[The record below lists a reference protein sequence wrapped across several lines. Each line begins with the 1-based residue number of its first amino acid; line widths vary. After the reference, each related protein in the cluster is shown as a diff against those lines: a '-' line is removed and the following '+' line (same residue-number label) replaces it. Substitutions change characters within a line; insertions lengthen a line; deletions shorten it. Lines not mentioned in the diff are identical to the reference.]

1 MKVHNVLDYFK
12 QISTFV
18 FDVDGVLTDGSLVI
32 LPNGVMAR
40 NMNTKD
46 GFALQLAIKKGYN
59 IIIISGGSSPE
70 VEYRL
75 STLGITEVYMKAENK
90 LSILQNHLS
99 KKNISATNVLFMGDD
114 IPDIE
119 AMKSVH
125 LATCPSDATQDVLAV
140 AEYVSP
146 YPGGKGCVRDV
157 IEKVMKLQGKW
168 VTNTDI
174 QSI

>member
-12 QISTFV
+12 QITTFV

-59 IIIISGGSSPE
+59 IIIISGGSSPV

-90 LSILQNHLS
+90 LSILQNHLT

-174 QSI
+174 QSL

>member
-12 QISTFV
+12 QITTFV

-174 QSI
+174 QSL

>member
-1 MKVHNVLDYFK
+1 MKIHNVLDYFK
-12 QISTFV
+12 QITTFV

-75 STLGITEVYMKAENK
+75 NTLGITNVYMKAENK
-90 LSILQNHLS
+90 LSILQQHLL
-99 KKNISATNVLFMGDD
+99 KNNLSASNVLFMGDD

-119 AMKSVH
+119 AMKNVH
-125 LATCPSDATQDVLAV
+125 LATCPCDATQDVLAIS
-140 AEYVSP
+140 EYVSP
-146 YPGGKGCVRDV
+146 FPGGRGCVRDV
-157 IEKVMKLQGKW
+157 IEKVMKLQGNW
-168 VTNTDI
+168 ASDTNT

>member
-157 IEKVMKLQGKW
+157 IEKVMKLQGTW
-168 VTNTDI
+168 TTDTNT
-174 QSI
+174 QSL

>member
-12 QISTFV
+12 QITTFV
-18 FDVDGVLTDGSLVI
+18 FDVDGVLTDGSLII

-75 STLGITEVYMKAENK
+75 STLGITEVYMKADNK
-90 LSILQNHLS
+90 LSLLNDHLA
-99 KKNISATNVLFMGDD
+99 KKNIPSSSVLFMGDD

-119 AMKSVH
+119 AMQSIH
-125 LATCPSDATQDVLAV
+125 LAACPSDATQDVLAIS
-140 AEYVSP
+140 EYVSP

>member
-12 QISTFV
+12 QITTFV

-59 IIIISGGSSPE
+59 IVIISGGSSPE

-75 STLGITEVYMKAENK
+75 NTLGITEVYMKAENK
-90 LSILQNHLS
+90 LNILQNHLAI
-99 KKNISATNVLFMGDD
+99 KNISATNVLFMGDD

>member
-12 QISTFV
+12 QITTFV

-90 LSILQNHLS
+90 LSILQNHLT

-174 QSI
+174 QSL

>member
-12 QISTFV
+12 QITTFV

-32 LPNGVMAR
+32 LHNGVMAR

-140 AEYVSP
+140 ADYVSP

-157 IEKVMKLQGKW
+157 IEKVMKLQGTW
-168 VTNTDI
+168 TTDTNT
-174 QSI
+174 QSL